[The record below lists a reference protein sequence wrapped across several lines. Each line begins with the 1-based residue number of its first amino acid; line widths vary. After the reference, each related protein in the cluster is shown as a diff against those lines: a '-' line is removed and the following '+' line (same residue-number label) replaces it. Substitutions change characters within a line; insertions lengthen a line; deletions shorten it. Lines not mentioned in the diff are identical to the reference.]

1 MGIPALDLR
10 DTLLMSIQSLLHG
23 IDQLSKSVGHAF
35 AWCIVILTLG
45 TSFEVFVRYVLRAP
59 TDWAFDMSYILYGAL
74 FMMSGAY
81 ALSRGAHVRGD
92 MFYRKMPPRVQGG
105 LELVLYVLFFYPGVI
120 ALMYSGWGYAMDSM
134 RINEVSVNSPI
145 GVPIW
150 QLKMIIPAAG
160 ALLALQGVA
169 EMLRCIVCLRTGAWP
184 QRLHDVEEMET
195 AILHQVQ
202 DEKRLGFEASMPAPS
217 SGHRPTTDTSGDGK

>member
-1 MGIPALDLR
+1 
-10 DTLLMSIQSLLHG
+10 MSIQSLLHG

-35 AWCIVILTLG
+35 AWCIVILTVG
-45 TSFEVFVRYVLRAP
+45 TSYEVFVRYVLSDP

-105 LELVLYVLFFYPGVI
+105 LELVLYVLFFYPGII

-150 QLKMIIPAAG
+150 QLKLIIPAAG

-169 EMLRCIVCLRTGAWP
+169 EMLRCVVCLRTGAWP

-195 AILHQVQ
+195 AVLHQVQ
-202 DEKRLGFEASMPAPS
+202 DEQRLGHDASMPAPS
-217 SGHRPTTDTSGDGK
+217 SNYRPTTDTSGDGK

>member
-1 MGIPALDLR
+1 
-10 DTLLMSIQSLLHG
+10 MSIQSLLHG

-45 TSFEVFVRYVLRAP
+45 TTYEVFVRYALNAP
-59 TDWAFDMSYILYGAL
+59 TAWAFDMSYILYGAL

-105 LELVLYVLFFYPGVI
+105 LELVLYVLFFYPGI
-120 ALMYSGWGYAMDSM
+120 LALMYAGWSYSMDSM

-150 QLKMIIPAAG
+150 QLKLIIPAAG

-169 EMLRCIVCLRTGAWP
+169 EMLRCVICLRTGAWP

-195 AILHQVQ
+195 AILHQVE
-202 DEKRLGFEASMPAPS
+202 DEQRLGYEASLPTAS
-217 SGHRPTTDTSGDGK
+217 ADYRPTTDTSGDGK